1 MRAHSSFDHILIHRW
16 TGIIKWYFLGKFLSS
31 RHFARKYFDTGISKQ
46 LVKVV
51 VKIFNEKRSSM
62 MIEISSNIWDL
73 YFSQFVR
80 NIAIAEGDMLST
92 LLTTFH
98 DNRFAIFYKL
108 RNYRVF
114 IYHKARPDFSKCASG
129 ILKVFQLKIFV
140 NRHTLQIKITP
151 KFIMFKN
158 NTTNSLQ
165 SSFILRLT
173 RLNALRPVA
182 FVTKK
187 NASRPFSTKYLV
199 EQFIVFPY
207 LGFSSGPPSTVKI
220 ITFFSSCLS
229 V

>member
-62 MIEISSNIWDL
+62 MIEISCNIWDL

-108 RNYRVF
+108 RNYSVF

-140 NRHTLQIKITP
+140 NHHILRIKMTP
-151 KFIMFKN
+151 RFIMH
-158 NTTNSLQ
+158 
-165 SSFILRLT
+165 SFSQAYQYLYM
-173 RLNALRPVA
+173 PGDCW
-182 FVTKK
+182 FYVT
-187 NASRPFSTKYLV
+187 V
-199 EQFIVFPY
+199 
-207 LGFSSGPPSTVKI
+207 
-220 ITFFSSCLS
+220 
-229 V
+229 

>member
-1 MRAHSSFDHILIHRW
+1 
-16 TGIIKWYFLGKFLSS
+16 
-31 RHFARKYFDTGISKQ
+31 
-46 LVKVV
+46 
-51 VKIFNEKRSSM
+51 
-62 MIEISSNIWDL
+62 MIESSSNILHL
-73 YFSQFVR
+73 YISQFVR
-80 NIAIAEGDMLST
+80 NIAIDERDMLST
-92 LLTTFH
+92 LLTSSH
-98 DNRFAIFYKL
+98 NNRCVIFYKFH
-108 RNYRVF
+108 NYRIS

-140 NRHTLQIKITP
+140 NRHTFCIKITP

-229 V
+229 VWKLVANSDRECTHYHIFKMSECRWFWMLGTSDTYVCSTWIGDHIIC